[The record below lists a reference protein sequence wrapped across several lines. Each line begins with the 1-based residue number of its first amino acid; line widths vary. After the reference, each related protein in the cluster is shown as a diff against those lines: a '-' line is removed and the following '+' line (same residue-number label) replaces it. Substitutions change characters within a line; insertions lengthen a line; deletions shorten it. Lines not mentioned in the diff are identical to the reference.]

1 MTPLLSDKCRLPVN
15 VTLVKENDVISDNG
29 KIARV
34 FNDFFTN
41 AVKNLNIT
49 VNVDIL
55 CEANNV
61 KDSVLKAIDKN
72 KKHPTIKAMAAIIK
86 NDNSF

>member
-1 MTPLLSDKCRLPVN
+1 MT
-15 VTLVKENDVISDNG
+15 
-29 KIARV
+29 
-34 FNDFFTN
+34 FFTN

-61 KDSVLKAIDKN
+61 KDPVLKAIEKN

-86 NDNSF
+86 NGNSF

>member
-1 MTPLLSDKCRLPVN
+1 MISSDWKTVNPLLSDKCRLPVN

-29 KIARV
+29 KIAGV
-34 FNDFFTN
+34 VNGFFTN

-49 VNVDIL
+49 VSGDIL

-61 KDSVLKAIDKN
+61 KDPVLKTIEKN
-72 KKHPTIKAMAAIIK
+72 KQWQLY
-86 NDNSF
+86 